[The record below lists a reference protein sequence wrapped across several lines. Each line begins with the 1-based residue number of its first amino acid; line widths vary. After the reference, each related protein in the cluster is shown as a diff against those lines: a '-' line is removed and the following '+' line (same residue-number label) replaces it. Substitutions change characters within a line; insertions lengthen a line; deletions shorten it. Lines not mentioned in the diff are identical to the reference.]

1 MSAVPP
7 SPSQLLP
14 LDRLAR
20 ASTIASLT
28 DMNKNW
34 NDRADKDLFFTILNV
49 KNIGVISGSEW
60 ITIGNTMRAMG
71 YGFTNEGCRQ
81 HFQGLRRAQ
90 HKSEGGAA
98 TASPDPNRRMDPT
111 MNPITRRPGPGRG
124 RPKKQQN
131 TAQGQSPTSTA
142 SVSETGTT
150 GPSVTPIPPPVV
162 PGAPSQSTTAI
173 PVPVVPGMPAPPA
186 GMHSAAAAQA
196 QAHAQAQQAHAQHFI
211 QAQLQAQ
218 AQVHAQHAARTQ
230 QNGRGGNQAG
240 GQGPANQQGVQ
251 AQSGGQQSAND
262 DDVAV
267 DPSLEDGDDDQH
279 QSKRRKVEQDPLD
292 DAAVMNALAAHNDPA
307 SNAAHF
313 SPE

>member
-1 MSAVPP
+1 
-7 SPSQLLP
+7 
-14 LDRLAR
+14 
-20 ASTIASLT
+20 
-28 DMNKNW
+28 MNKNW

-90 HKSEGGAA
+90 HKSETGVA
-98 TASPDPNRRMDPT
+98 TASPDPNRRVDPT
-111 MNPITRRPGPGRG
+111 LNPITRRPGPGRG

-131 TAQGQSPTSTA
+131 AAQGQSPASTA

-162 PGAPSQSTTAI
+162 PGAPGQSTTAI
-173 PVPVVPGMPAPPA
+173 PVPVVPGMPAPPG
-186 GMHSAAAAQA
+186 GMHPATMAQVHAQNQAQAQAYAQQQHAQAQLQAHVQAQA
-196 QAHAQAQQAHAQHFI
+196 QAHAQAQAQQQARA
-211 QAQLQAQ
+211 
-218 AQVHAQHAARTQ
+218 Q
-230 QNGRGGNQAG
+230 QNGRGGNQ
-240 GQGPANQQGVQ
+240 GVQ
-251 AQSGGQQSAND
+251 AQSGDG

-267 DPSLEDGDDDQH
+267 DPSLQDAEDQ
-279 QSKRRKVEQDPLD
+279 QPTKKRKMEHDPLD
-292 DAAVMNALAAHNDPA
+292 DAAVMNALSAHNDPA
-307 SNAAHF
+307 TTAAQF